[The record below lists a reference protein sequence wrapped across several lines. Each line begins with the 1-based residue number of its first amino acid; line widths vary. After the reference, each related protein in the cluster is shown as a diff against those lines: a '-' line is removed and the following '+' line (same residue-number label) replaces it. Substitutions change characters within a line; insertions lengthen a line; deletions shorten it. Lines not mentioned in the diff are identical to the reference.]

1 MTLARLAPLFLA
13 VAALPALAQHEHHGS
28 AAPAPSSPSTAAYEA
43 ANARMHQGMAI
54 PHSGDA
60 DRDFLAGMIPHHQ
73 GAIDMARVA
82 LQHGKDPK
90 VRQLAQDVI
99 DAQTKELSA
108 HAACGL
114 NANFTCKPPLA
125 PCHPAGGA
133 GAAERPAGAR
143 RGARPGL
150 R

>member
-1 MTLARLAPLFLA
+1 
-13 VAALPALAQHEHHGS
+13 
-28 AAPAPSSPSTAAYEA
+28 
-43 ANARMHQGMAI
+43 MHQGMAI

-99 DAQTKELSA
+99 DAQTKEIA
-108 HAACGL
+108 QMR
-114 NANFTCKPPLA
+114 
-125 PCHPAGGA
+125 
-133 GAAERPAGAR
+133 EW
-143 RGARPGL
+143 L
-150 R
+150 RQMDAKR